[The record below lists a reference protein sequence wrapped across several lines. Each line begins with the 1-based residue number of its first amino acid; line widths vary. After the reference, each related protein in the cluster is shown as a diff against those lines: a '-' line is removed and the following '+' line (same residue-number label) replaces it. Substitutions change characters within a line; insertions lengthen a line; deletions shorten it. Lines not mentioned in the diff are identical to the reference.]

1 MAGATQQAEAV
12 VAYCAAKGRCNE
24 VIIGGGKIFS
34 FENRRLEKFETVSG
48 AHTAI
53 KIVAAGEEFHL
64 PVTALTELFQAHE
77 DVNVVLPIADPHLFG
92 AKIAPEPFR
101 SHVAS
106 LYL

>member
-34 FENRRLEKFETVSG
+34 FENWRLEKFETVLG